1 MSGRYSLAMISPEAP
16 RDRPGGSSAC
26 GSRWPGFSAI
36 TSRLASKCQW
46 RASNRAYPSCGT
58 CGGGL
63 TRPWTKDKKVTY
75 LTINARVEGLTANHP
90 FRHAWRHEQRRLV
103 LALG

>member
-1 MSGRYSLAMISPEAP
+1 MLARHDLARNAERPPGRVERVRKPLARVQRYNIAP
-16 RDRPGGSSAC
+16 SQQVPVARLEQGKPVVRDV
-26 GSRWPGFSAI
+26 RW
-36 TSRLASKCQW
+36 
-46 RASNRAYPSCGT
+46 
-58 CGGGL
+58 GL

-90 FRHAWRHEQRRLV
+90 FRQAWRHEQRRLV